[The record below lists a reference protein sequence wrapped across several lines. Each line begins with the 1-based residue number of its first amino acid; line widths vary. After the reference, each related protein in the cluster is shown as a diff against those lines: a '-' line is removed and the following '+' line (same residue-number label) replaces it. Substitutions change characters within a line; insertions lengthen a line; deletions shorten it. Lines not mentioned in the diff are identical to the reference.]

1 MPCSLPLPLLAA
13 GQSVVNVYI
22 NKDKNFAFVEFR
34 TGGGGQLRA
43 GWLLSRGNGGREGGQ
58 EV

>member
-1 MPCSLPLPLLAA
+1 MLCSLPLPLLAA

-34 TGGGGQLRA
+34 TGGVCGCVSGDNWLRKA
-43 GWLLSRGNGGREGGQ
+43 RARWG
-58 EV
+58 VA